1 MCVTSPHPALGWIWK
16 GLDVAPVT
24 KLGER
29 KRKLP
34 SFAEAF
40 EQPDELSSQ
49 NKTEKQSEEKQS
61 RPDKRG
67 TGANCTVAF
76 GWSDAQ

>member
-16 GLDVAPVT
+16 GLDVVAPVT

-29 KRKLP
+29 EKERKLH

-49 NKTEKQSEEKQS
+49 NETEKQSEEKQS

-67 TGANCTVAF
+67 MGVNCRGF
-76 GWSDAQ
+76 